1 VNVNDI
7 VVNGWSSRLA
17 QAAHADPEMRAHVA
31 RVIDATG
38 RLLKASSTELA
49 AAIEE
54 QNDAIAA
61 LKYYV
66 STAKLEKQAGKPAPA
81 TETSRDHRRQ
91 MHCTI

>member
-17 QAAHADPEMRAHVA
+17 RVAHADPEMRARVA
-31 RVIDATG
+31 KVIDATG
-38 RLLKASSTELA
+38 RLLKASSKELA

-54 QNDAIAA
+54 QNDAVAA
-61 LKYYV
+61 LKNYV

-91 MHCTI
+91 RHCAI

>member
-1 VNVNDI
+1 MSVNDI
-7 VVNGWSSRLA
+7 VVNGWGSRLA
-17 QAAHADPEMRAHVA
+17 QAAHADLEMRARVA

-38 RLLKASSTELA
+38 RLLKASSKELA

-61 LKYYV
+61 LKNYV
-66 STAKLEKQAGKPAPA
+66 STAKLEKQTGKPAPE

-91 MHCTI
+91 THCSI